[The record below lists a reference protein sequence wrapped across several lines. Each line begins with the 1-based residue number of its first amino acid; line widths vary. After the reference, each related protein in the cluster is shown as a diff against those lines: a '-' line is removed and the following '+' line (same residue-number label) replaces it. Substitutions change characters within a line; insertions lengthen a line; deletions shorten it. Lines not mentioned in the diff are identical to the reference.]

1 MWVDLCQ
8 KAYITGV
15 GGGSKCIAVFIHLH
29 LIIPELLTL
38 GSARTSLPAQ
48 ATGYSTLLVMG
59 NDSRERFECHSPQ
72 VIIHL
77 AIRLYCH
84 PIT

>member
-1 MWVDLCQ
+1 MVGLVPKGLDHW
-8 KAYITGV
+8 
-15 GGGSKCIAVFIHLH
+15 GGGDGSKFIAVFIHLH
-29 LIIPELLTL
+29 LISPELLTL
-38 GSARTSLPAQ
+38 GSARISLPAQ
-48 ATGYSTLLVMG
+48 ATGYIILLVIG

-77 AIRLYCH
+77 EVCLYCQ